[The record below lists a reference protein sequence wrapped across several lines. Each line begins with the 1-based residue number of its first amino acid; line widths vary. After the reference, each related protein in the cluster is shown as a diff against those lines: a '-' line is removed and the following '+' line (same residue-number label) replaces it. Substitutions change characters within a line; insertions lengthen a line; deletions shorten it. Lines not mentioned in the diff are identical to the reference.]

1 VADPNAL
8 PTSSSSGGGRTLIVV
23 VGLVIAVVL
32 AIIIIHAVQ
41 HHLHNSHELSVY
53 DKCLNEPYP
62 DGPDCQTI
70 IHDCANGDSYACH
83 LESVL
88 ACIGNSGSGCNNT
101 GSTMAPP
108 WRREFALG

>member
-1 VADPNAL
+1 MTPAGKRLVAVAIVIVAL
-8 PTSSSSGGGRTLIVV
+8 VLTIVIV
-23 VGLVIAVVL
+23 HGVQASNHHNQVL
-32 AIIIIHAVQ
+32 AT
-41 HHLHNSHELSVY
+41 Y

-108 WRREFALG
+108 WRWEFALG